1 MGPQHL
7 QAGERVPVDRHGE
20 ARRSPHLRADGSR
33 AIVYGTTRP
42 DRPDTKL
49 AVAHVNQG
57 DAAFSVGPILRETNV
72 LRGPGGGGHVP
83 GEPTRGGRAG
93 EGTWFEAEELRFFH
107 GYCAWEREQLSD
119 EIRAGYWTVAA
130 CSPTVIQE
138 ATVGLWEEIS
148 GLMGPTR
155 VCPVDGWGRN
165 HGERTGLNTITL
177 VVHAIKDEC
186 SPLVYAQVPANAG
199 NTRPGPK
206 L

>member
-72 LRGPGGGGHVP
+72 LRGPVEEAMFLVSP
-83 GEPTRGGRAG
+83 RG
-93 EGTWFEAEELRFFH
+93 EGVLEKAEELRFFH